1 MHLESVKITAKK
13 RNTKIKTN
21 RFKYISVV
29 WIAKMRIAIE
39 RLHSKAAIQK
49 LQVEEK
55 LLEIQFSIRFDS
67 NPSRL
72 LNSI

>member
-1 MHLESVKITAKK
+1 
-13 RNTKIKTN
+13 
-21 RFKYISVV
+21 
-29 WIAKMRIAIE
+29 MRIAIE